1 MALRTY
7 TQLQHSSPKL
17 VPARILPW
25 DAGQC
30 STQHTVRTLVEMCVQ
45 ALVVADGSPLRKV
58 DALFPRL
65 PEELAQ
71 SLLAALVAHGKVT
84 DDRLSAFLSIS
95 RRVIR
100 LGGCGGIRKSVL
112 RQIPFRCPHLAY
124 LDLSNCIQVSNTVV
138 RDILQGCTTLQQLRL
153 DNCRHITDAAF
164 QPDQSLFYP
173 LRACLSLRVLS
184 LAGCSQL
191 THCLILY
198 LLKAYRSLD
207 ELNFSRC
214 KRITSE
220 SVRLVLTSAMHLR
233 LRVLN
238 VSFTDITDDAF
249 LAVMSLSQ
257 LQEVDLGQCK
267 ITDAALFSLARHCS
281 SLEVVRLRWCSQVT
295 DAGIMRLASSCLQ
308 LRALDLNNC
317 GLVTDL
323 SLAALRACP
332 RLERLNVAWCVNIT
346 DSGVADLARGCR
358 ALQEATF
365 TYCTQLTDAAL
376 GSLVQSC
383 PRLKCLHLTGCTG
396 ITAAAIA
403 AMPFQ
408 AVTSMGQA

>member
-17 VPARILPW
+17 TPSKGLAWEAGHLSTINHVP
-25 DAGQC
+25 
-30 STQHTVRTLVEMCVQ
+30 SLVDKCVQ
-45 ALVVADGSPLRKV
+45 ALVVADGSPMRKV

-71 SLLAALVAHGKVT
+71 CLLAALVAHGKVT

-112 RQIPFRCPHLAY
+112 RQIPFRCPQLTY

-191 THCLILY
+191 THSLVMY
-198 LLKAYRSLD
+198 LLKAYRSLE

-220 SVRLVLTSAMHLR
+220 SMKMLLTSSMHLR

-238 VSFTDITDDAF
+238 LSFTDISDDA
-249 LAVMSLSQ
+249 LSAVSLSH
-257 LQEVDLGQCK
+257 LTDIDLGQCK
-267 ITDAALFSLARHCS
+267 ITDAALISLVRRCP
-281 SLEVVRLRWCSQVT
+281 SLEVVRVRWCSQVT
-295 DAGIMRLASSCLQ
+295 DAGVTRLVAGCPN
-308 LRALDLNNC
+308 LRLLDLNNC
-317 GLVTDL
+317 GLITDL
-323 SLAALRACP
+323 SLSALKACP
-332 RLERLNVAWCVNIT
+332 QLE
-346 DSGVADLARGCR
+346 S
-358 ALQEATF
+358 
-365 TYCTQLTDAAL
+365 
-376 GSLVQSC
+376 
-383 PRLKCLHLTGCTG
+383 
-396 ITAAAIA
+396 
-403 AMPFQ
+403 
-408 AVTSMGQA
+408 